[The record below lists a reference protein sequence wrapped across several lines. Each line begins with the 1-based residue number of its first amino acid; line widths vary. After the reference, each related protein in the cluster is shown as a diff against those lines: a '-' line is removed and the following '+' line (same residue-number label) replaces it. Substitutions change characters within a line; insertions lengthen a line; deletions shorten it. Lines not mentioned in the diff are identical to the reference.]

1 MIRIQK
7 SFTPGGFRD
16 NRLQTWAWEHFE
28 SNEGLINLG
37 VRADLLPVLKQSIE
51 YFTSEKRNVLH
62 QVINQQYKHL
72 GAGKISPETQE
83 NIDILLHSNSVTVV
97 TGQQIHPF
105 LGPVF
110 VWNKIIS
117 TIQTARE
124 INQKYPDYTA
134 IPVFW
139 MATEDHD
146 FEEISRI
153 PFLNKEYIWEYPL
166 LQKGVPVGQLPTAGL
181 VSLINQMQ
189 SDFAH
194 ELAWVDFLEGCKSH
208 YINHAN
214 LADATRSLV
223 NEWFGDLGLLV
234 LDPLD
239 SELKKLGSAVFQGET
254 SELNFDLFEEQSKK
268 LQSLSIQP
276 PVQHRRTHLFYF
288 ENSTGVETDQPAET
302 GIQELNNGKISV
314 YETSDLPVKDYIES
328 LENQQD
334 KKKNS
339 GSWAIRRRID
349 LKNDRFTLLDS
360 DKSWSAEEFTK
371 EIQTNPERFSPN
383 VILRPAYQQAILPN
397 VVYVAGPAEF
407 RYWMQVPS
415 VISSNG
421 LAIPRL
427 QLRLSSALITAA
439 TQKKMNQIG
448 IKQEELYLAETELI
462 KTITDSFENEFA
474 LDGSLEQLNQL
485 LEKVRTQL
493 HSIGYPN
500 LKEVKKEQEEMIK
513 RLRQASK
520 SYKAGEW
527 GENELSRKLTKLKQ
541 LKSSGFDSKNPW
553 ERSTFILEL
562 MLKFDFR
569 WNKNSLP
576 LDSIDEF
583 IWFFDEK

>member
-16 NRLQTWAWEHFE
+16 NQLQTWAWEHFE
-28 SNEGLINLG
+28 SIDSLPNLG
-37 VRADLLPVLKQSIE
+37 VKSNLLPVIQQSIE
-51 YFTSEKRNVLH
+51 YFTPDKRILLH
-62 QVINQQYKHL
+62 QAITKQYRHL
-72 GAGKISPETQE
+72 DAEYLSPETQE
-83 NIDILLHSNSVTVV
+83 NLDALLHSNSVTVV

-117 TIQTARE
+117 TVQTARE
-124 INQKYPDYTA
+124 INRKYPEFTA

-146 FEEISRI
+146 FEEIARI
-153 PFLNKEYIWEYPL
+153 PFFNKEYVWEYPL
-166 LQKGVPVGQLPTAGL
+166 SIPGVPVGQLPTNGL
-181 VSLINQMQ
+181 VSIIDQMQ

-194 ELAWVDFLEGCKSH
+194 ELAWVEFLEGCKSH
-208 YINHAN
+208 YSKHSN

-239 SELKKLGSAVFQGET
+239 SELKNLGSEIFKGEI
-254 SELNFDLFEEQSKK
+254 SDVNYDLFENQSTK
-268 LQSLSIQP
+268 LKSLSIQP
-276 PVQHRRTHLFYF
+276 PVHHRRTHLFYF
-288 ENSTGVETDQPAET
+288 ENSTGVEIVQPSET
-302 GIQELNNGKISV
+302 GISELNYGRNSTN
-314 YETSDLPVKDYIES
+314 ESSDLRIKDYIEPS
-328 LENQQD
+328 ENQQN
-334 KKKNS
+334 KENIS
-339 GSWAIRRRID
+339 ESWSIRRRID
-349 LKNDRFTLLDS
+349 LKNDRFTALDS
-360 DKSWSAEEFTK
+360 GKSWSVEQLTA
-371 EIQTNPERFSPN
+371 EIQSHPERFSPN

-397 VVYVAGPAEF
+397 VVYIAGPAEF

-415 VISSNG
+415 IISNNG
-421 LAIPRL
+421 LTVPRL
-427 QLRLSSALITAA
+427 QLRLSSALMTAA
-439 TQKKMNQIG
+439 TKKKLDQIG
-448 IKQEELYLAETELI
+448 IVQEELYLSESELI
-462 KTITDSFENEFA
+462 KIITDSFENEFP
-474 LDGSLEQLNQL
+474 LDQSLEQLSKQMEL
-485 LEKVRTQL
+485 VRTQL

-541 LKSSGFDSKNPW
+541 LKALGFDSKNPW

-562 MLKFDFR
+562 MLKYGFR
-569 WNKNSLP
+569 WKQNSVP
-576 LDSIDEF
+576 LDEIDEF